1 MGQQSTI
8 RVNWPKVGAMAPGTS
23 VTVSIL
29 RNGEP
34 KDLALKLA
42 TMPEERPAPVEAASS
57 RSAAPA
63 SEQDLGLLLAPAS
76 EVAGPGEKGMVVVA
90 IDPKGRRRSMTW
102 KRATS
107 FSTSAARRSR
117 KPRTSAAISHRFVRK
132 AEWPRC
138 FASSRAVRRASSL
151 CRSDRHSGARGL
163 GLSRPALGAGMWLQ
177 YHSIKN
183 ARRQCAGSV

>member
-57 RSAAPA
+57 GSAAPA

-90 IDPKGRRRSMTW
+90 IDPKGRRRSMTLEAGDIILDVGG
-102 KRATS
+102 KAVSKAKDFRRDLAS
-107 FSTSAARRSR
+107 LRKEGRVAALLRIQSGGA
-117 KPRTSAAISHRFVRK
+117 SRFV
-132 AEWPRC
+132 ALP
-138 FASSRAVRRASSL
+138 
-151 CRSDRHSGARGL
+151 L
-163 GLSRPALGAGMWLQ
+163 GQA
-177 YHSIKN
+177 
-183 ARRQCAGSV
+183 